1 MGQRRRSP
9 RFAFSHAAFAAS
21 CIRSRS
27 RRLLRETFDEVV
39 GAYGSVVL
47 DVSGVARGIVS
58 LLERAQASSIAKFS
72 HSISFRWLLVVAVS
86 E

>member
-1 MGQRRRSP
+1 M
-9 RFAFSHAAFAAS
+9 
-21 CIRSRS
+21 
-27 RRLLRETFDEVV
+27 
-39 GAYGSVVL
+39 L

-72 HSISFRWLLVVAVS
+72 HSFSFRWLLVVTVS